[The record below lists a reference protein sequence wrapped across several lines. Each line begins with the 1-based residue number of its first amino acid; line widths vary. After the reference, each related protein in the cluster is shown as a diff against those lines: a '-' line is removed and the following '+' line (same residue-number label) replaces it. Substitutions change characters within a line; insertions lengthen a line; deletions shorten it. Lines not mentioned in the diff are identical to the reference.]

1 MLRKKSKGK
10 VGNRQMSKTSK
21 GSGTAGSV
29 FALIGVYALIY
40 IVCTALFIALFHTSF
55 LAGMDVLMYRG
66 AAFIIIT
73 GIVSA
78 VIMGVIRKFWGFV
91 TIRDII
97 MMFVIFC
104 CVNMVFLTLIPVT
117 VERSVSVFMLSY
129 MEENSDQ
136 TFTEESVGEV
146 FTTKYVE
153 DYGAF
158 EKRFHEQ
165 VETGTI
171 VENPDGTYSITDS
184 GRFVVKMFRTI
195 ADWFGT
201 DQRLVYPNEN

>member
-1 MLRKKSKGK
+1 
-10 VGNRQMSKTSK
+10 MSKTSK

-55 LAGMDVLMYRG
+55 LESMDVLMYRG

-78 VIMGVIRKFWGFV
+78 VIMGIIRKFWGFV

-195 ADWFGT
+195 AEWFGT

>member
-1 MLRKKSKGK
+1 
-10 VGNRQMSKTSK
+10 MSKTSK

-129 MEENSDQ
+129 MDENSDQ

-184 GRFVVKMFRTI
+184 GRFVTKMFRMI

>member
-1 MLRKKSKGK
+1 
-10 VGNRQMSKTSK
+10 MSKTSK

-55 LAGMDVLMYRG
+55 LASMDVLMYRG

-158 EKRFHEQ
+158 EKRF
-165 VETGTI
+165 
-171 VENPDGTYSITDS
+171 
-184 GRFVVKMFRTI
+184 RTI

>member
-1 MLRKKSKGK
+1 
-10 VGNRQMSKTSK
+10 MSKTSK

-29 FALIGVYALIY
+29 IALIGIYAIIY
-40 IVCTALFIALFHTSF
+40 LVCSAMFIGLFHTEI
-55 LAGMDVLMYRG
+55 LKNMEVLMYRG
-66 AAFIIIT
+66 IAFIVIT
-73 GIVSA
+73 GIVAA
-78 VIMGVIRKFWGFV
+78 VVMGIVRKFWGFITV
-91 TIRDII
+91 RDII

-104 CVNMVFLTLIPVT
+104 CVNTTLFVLVPVT

-136 TFTEESVGEV
+136 TFTQDSVGEV
-146 FTTKYVE
+146 FTSKYVN

-158 EKRFHEQ
+158 EKRFNEQ

-171 VENPDGTYSITDS
+171 KQNPDGSYSITES
-184 GRFVVKMFRTI
+184 GKFVVKAFRTV

-201 DQRLVYPNEN
+201 DKRLVYPNEN

>member
-1 MLRKKSKGK
+1 
-10 VGNRQMSKTSK
+10 MSKTSK

-171 VENPDGTYSITDS
+171 VQNPDGSYSITES
-184 GRFVVKMFRTI
+184 GKFVVKMFRVVT
-195 ADWFGT
+195 DWFGT
-201 DQRLVYPNEN
+201 DQELVYPNEN